1 MVLTGG
7 ASKMEGVVDLAEEIF
22 HVPVSVGS
30 PASVTGLKDI
40 VKNPIY
46 ATGVGLLM
54 YGKEKQE
61 EQAAG
66 SRQRGGGAFGRLRNW
81 LSENF

>member
-1 MVLTGG
+1 M
-7 ASKMEGVVDLAEEIF
+7 
-22 HVPVSVGS
+22 PVSVGS
-30 PASVTGLKDI
+30 PASVTGLTDI

-61 EQAAG
+61 DQAAA
-66 SRQRGGGAFGRLRNW
+66 SRQRSGGVFGRFRNW